1 MCCMC
6 EKFFNFLI
14 YKYFFFFPRISLKKN
29 TAHTAHKCGFLAK
42 NGLKSYNL
50 VTKSNF
56 PEIDFFNF
64 FHEKFYF
71 TAHTALFAHFT
82 AHKISLFISE
92 NSSPNTHLSATKDL
106 FFVNLFRYICSETCL
121 LNHPEHIND
130 A

>member
-1 MCCMC
+1 MC

-29 TAHTAHKCGFLAK
+29 TAHTAHKCDFLAK
-42 NGLKSYNL
+42 NGLKSYKM

-56 PEIDFFNF
+56 PEINFFNF

-82 AHKISLFISE
+82 AHKIAHYSRIILR
-92 NSSPNTHLSATKDL
+92 NSSYSLYSTPVVSLSSK
-106 FFVNLFRYICSETCL
+106 
-121 LNHPEHIND
+121 
-130 A
+130 